1 MTSPTV
7 YRGGHFRFNI
17 LYAMKLWRKLIIFY
31 ELDELL
37 TTMNIEHKTPEIKIA
52 LEKGVRSLLSKSLS
66 TVNVPIEN
74 STNN

>member
-1 MTSPTV
+1 
-7 YRGGHFRFNI
+7 
-17 LYAMKLWRKLIIFY
+17 MKLWRKLIIFY